1 MQCGADGM
9 SKAFSTFLAFAV
21 EEYAKT
27 HVVLTSPILIKQFG
41 EVVEKKEDGM
51 WYHHGDVKL

>member
-1 MQCGADGM
+1 M